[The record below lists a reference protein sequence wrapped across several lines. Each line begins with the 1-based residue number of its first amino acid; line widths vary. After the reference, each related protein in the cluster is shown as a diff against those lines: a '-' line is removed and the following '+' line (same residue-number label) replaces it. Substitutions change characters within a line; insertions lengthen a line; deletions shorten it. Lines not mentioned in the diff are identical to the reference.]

1 MGKYSLALVCILPSR
16 GKDVLRKRAQS
27 NAETQ
32 KRGQMSTSSK
42 IFVFLCGAKPGQLC
56 VHDRDFRGLRKCSS
70 SVDRRR
76 QC

>member
-16 GKDVLRKRAQS
+16 SKDVIRKRAQS

-42 IFVFLCGAKPGQLC
+42 IFL
-56 VHDRDFRGLRKCSS
+56 FRTETLAA
-70 SVDRRR
+70 
-76 QC
+76 